1 LHSFISLPAGK
12 RCGPGHELLAQ
23 SRGRCRERGSSGFHL
38 GAETFFATETTRW
51 GIRIAP
57 AIHGDL
63 LRPTGGLDSRSVYF
77 AIGKDGGRIGFAG
90 PHVFSRGNPLLF
102 ASRSRVPDSSVWTIV
117 PCCGDVSGLAGWGV
131 QLTLDFGKVILIIVI
146 IYLSVNEVERLRR
159 LIFIQATAVAVIAAV
174 AVWKGHLLG
183 GRLEGTLG
191 ANYSDPNDLALAII
205 ISLPFCLALL
215 LLSRD
220 GLPKVAWA
228 LAILL
233 MLYAVFLTGS
243 RGGFISLI
251 VTAAVFLWEFAIRGR
266 RRYLLALAV
275 LVGVILWQFSS
286 KTLVGRLQGTFNPK
300 QGTAASYDSAA
311 THQQLFWRSVEIT
324 KAHPLFGVGPG
335 NFQELSGSWHVTH
348 NSFTQMSAEGGV
360 PALVLYV
367 LILWRG
373 FKNLRATKRL
383 ARRRAELSLLARALL
398 ASLAGYVAGSVFLSV
413 GYALFPYFLVAYTT
427 ALFGIAKR
435 SATHSKERESGSQE
449 KPEKEAGIPL
459 QGAIDSAGWAP

>member
-1 LHSFISLPAGK
+1 VGPVMSFSRNPAGDAVSAVALDSTLAPQRASRRKPLVGAYLSLLLFMAVYCARPEDWIPGLSTFRLGKVAGILALLALLFSLRQIRSSLP
-12 RCGPGHELLAQ
+12 
-23 SRGRCRERGSSGFHL
+23 REVIYL
-38 GAETFFATETTRW
+38 
-51 GIRIAP
+51 I
-57 AIHGDL
+57 
-63 LRPTGGLDSRSVYF
+63 
-77 AIGKDGGRIGFAG
+77 
-90 PHVFSRGNPLLF
+90 LLF
-102 ASRSRVPDSSVWTIV
+102 GQLFLAAAMSPVWR
-117 PCCGDVSGLAGWGV
+117 GGAV
-131 QLTLDFGKVILIIVI
+131 QLTLDFGKVILIVVI
-146 IYLSVNEVERLRR
+146 IYWSVNSVERLRR
-159 LIFIQATAVAVIAAV
+159 LIFIQAAAVAVIAAV
-174 AVWKGHLLG
+174 AVWKGHLLA

-191 ANYSDPNDLALAII
+191 ANYADPNDLALAII

-228 LAILL
+228 LAILV
-233 MLYAVFLTGS
+233 MLYTVFLTGS

-251 VTAAVFLWEFAIRGR
+251 VTVAVFLWEFSIRGR

-275 LVGVILWQFSS
+275 LAAVILWQFSS
-286 KTLVGRLQGTFNPK
+286 EMLVGRLQGTFNPR

-373 FKNLRATKRL
+373 FKNLRAAKRL
-383 ARRRAELSLLARALL
+383 ARRREELRLLARALL

-413 GYALFPYFLVAYTT
+413 GYAFFPYFLVASTT

-435 SATHSKERESGSQE
+435 SATHSQAREAGCQE
-449 KPEKEAGIPL
+449 SPEKETWIPP